1 MLDVSVV
8 AVAAAV
14 LALAVYPVMERYAGS
29 GVAHDQAAQ
38 RGAAAAGE
46 GHASLQYDVDD
57 IIAAH
62 LMGRPPA
69 DDEPVDVAQ
78 APETRLQLRLLG
90 MIASANEQY
99 ARALIGV
106 NARQVGAY
114 GVGES
119 VEGTDASIHSVEPRR
134 VLLNRNGAVESLHL
148 KTPDL
153 FTDTPSARSTDAADT
168 RDVLDDPGGPD
179 NEVEPDTS
187 QLPDSGGQGPS
198 PAADD
203 GDNEIPYTG
212 IRETTGKRSN
222 LPF

>member
-1 MLDVSVV
+1 MSVV

-14 LALAVYPVMERYAGS
+14 LALAVYPVVERYAGS
-29 GVAHDQAAQ
+29 GVEHDQAAQ
-38 RGAAAAGE
+38 RGAAADGE
-46 GHASLQYDVDD
+46 AHASLQYDVDG

-69 DDEPVDVAQ
+69 DDEPADVAQ

-90 MIASANEQY
+90 MIASANDQY

-106 NARQVGAY
+106 NSREVGAY

-148 KTPDL
+148 KTPEL
-153 FTDTPSARSTDAADT
+153 INDTPSTRTADPADS
-168 RDVLDDPGGPD
+168 RDVPD
-179 NEVEPDTS
+179 SQDEGMEPETS
-187 QLPDSGGQGPS
+187 HLPDSAGQAPS
-198 PAADD
+198 PAVDD
-203 GDNEIPYTG
+203 VDNEIPYTG
-212 IRETTGKRSN
+212 IRETAGKRSN

>member
-1 MLDVSVV
+1 MSVV

-14 LALAVYPVMERYAGS
+14 LALAVYPVVDRYAGS
-29 GVAHDQAAQ
+29 GVDQDQAGQ
-38 RGAAAAGE
+38 RGAVAAGE
-46 GHASLQYDVDD
+46 GEASLQYDVDG

-69 DDEPVDVAQ
+69 DDQPVNVAQ

-106 NARQVGAY
+106 NSREVGAY

-119 VEGTDASIHSVEPRR
+119 VAGTDASIHSVEPRR

-153 FTDTPSARSTDAADT
+153 FSDTPSTRSAAPADARDGPDG
-168 RDVLDDPGGPD
+168 LDDGI
-179 NEVEPDTS
+179 EPETS
-187 QLPDSGGQGPS
+187 QLPNSGGQGPT
-198 PAADD
+198 PAVDD

-212 IRETTGKRSN
+212 IRETAGKRSN